1 LEVVLVKLMKKC
13 MLAMFAV
20 LMLAGAL
27 CSISGASSMRSL
39 GPVAVVGEGSS
50 PLPVV
55 SSSAPD
61 TDATSLGNRF

>member
-1 LEVVLVKLMKKC
+1 MKLVKKW
-13 MLAMFAV
+13 MLATVAA

-27 CSISGASSMRSL
+27 CSISGATSMRSL

-55 SSSAPD
+55 LSSAPD
-61 TDATSLGNRF
+61 NDATSFGNRF